1 MRDALVCLLLLS
13 LGASNALANKRRRL
27 LRKSR
32 VWRKMRKNNVAI
44 KRLTHTIEE
53 TQQTQ
58 QEFGSALDTLKENVD
73 DMKKDFVSMTMMK
86 MTHTKTSKNGTKDTG
101 QVTF

>member
-1 MRDALVCLLLLS
+1 
-13 LGASNALANKRRRL
+13 
-27 LRKSR
+27 
-32 VWRKMRKNNVAI
+32 MRKNNVAI

-86 MTHTKTSKNGTKDTG
+86 MTHTKTSKNDTKDTG
-101 QVTF
+101 QVT